1 MAFNQKTPPIK
12 LRVDKSFYNL
22 IIEILSKNEGVSA
35 DNIDK
40 RATKLKEKLLKYPR
54 IYTVEDRDVVSMGF
68 FPGEASDMIDQ
79 LLVYLAVNYE
89 IALDTDYYSILAERN
104 KEVKTE
110 EE

>member
-12 LRVDKSFYNL
+12 LKVDKSFYNL
-22 IIEILSKNEGVSA
+22 IIEILSKNESVTA
-35 DNIDK
+35 DDIDK

-54 IYTVEDRDVVSMGF
+54 IYSDEDKDIVSMGF

-79 LLVYLAVNYE
+79 LLVYIAVNYE
-89 IALDTDYYSILAERN
+89 IELNTNYYSILSERN
-104 KEVKTE
+104 SKQKTE